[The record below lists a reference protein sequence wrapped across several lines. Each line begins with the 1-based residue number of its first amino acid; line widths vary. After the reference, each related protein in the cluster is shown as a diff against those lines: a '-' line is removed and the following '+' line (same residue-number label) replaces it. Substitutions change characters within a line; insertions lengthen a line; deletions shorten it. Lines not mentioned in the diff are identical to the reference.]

1 MIEKLQNLLDFL
13 FPQSKLDKAIAALT
27 PEMLVKE
34 FVLYENDVIFSFFS
48 YEKDLV
54 RHMIWKLKYR
64 GDAHVAELFAI
75 SIADTFMEEL
85 GERTLLDDFKNL
97 LLIPIPLSKNR
108 LRERGYNQALIFAH
122 ALKKTAP
129 SLGTI
134 AKDVLVKARDT
145 PPQTTLTK
153 KERAVNL
160 AGAFSIHKPQAVAG
174 KNILLIDDVTTTGS
188 TLKEARKVLKEAGAR
203 SVVCLAIAH

>member
-1 MIEKLQNLLDFL
+1 MIEKLQTLLDFF
-13 FPQSKLDKAIAALT
+13 FPRSELDKTIASLT

-34 FVLYENDVIFSFFS
+34 FALYENDGVFSFFS

-64 GDAHVAELFAI
+64 GDEHMAELFAI
-75 SIADTFMEEL
+75 SIADTFIEEI
-85 GERTLLDDFKNL
+85 GEHALLDDFKNL
-97 LLIPIPLSKNR
+97 LLIPIPLSKKR
-108 LRERGYNQALIFAH
+108 LRQRGYNQALIFAQ
-122 ALKKTAP
+122 ALKKTTP

-134 AKDVLVKARDT
+134 AEDVLFKVRET
-145 PPQTTLTK
+145 PPQTALTK

-160 AGAFSIHKPQAVAG
+160 EGAFSIHKPQALAG

-203 SVVCLAIAH
+203 LVVCLAIAH

>member
-1 MIEKLQNLLDFL
+1 MIEKLQTLLDFL
-13 FPQSKLDKAIAALT
+13 FPQNELDKTIAALT
-27 PEMLVKE
+27 PEMLVEE
-34 FVLYENDVIFSFFS
+34 FSLYENDGISSFFS

-54 RHMIWKLKYR
+54 RQMIWKLKYR
-64 GDAHVAELFAI
+64 GDAHIAELFAI

-85 GERTLLDDFKNL
+85 GERALLDDFKNL

-122 ALKKTAP
+122 ALKKTVP

-134 AKDVLVKARDT
+134 VEGVLVKVRET
-145 PPQTTLTK
+145 SPQTALTK
-153 KERAVNL
+153 KERVVNL
-160 AGAFSIHKPQAVAG
+160 AGAFSIHKPQIVDG

-188 TLKEARKVLKEAGAR
+188 TLKEARKVLKEAGACL
-203 SVVCLAIAH
+203 VVCLAIAH